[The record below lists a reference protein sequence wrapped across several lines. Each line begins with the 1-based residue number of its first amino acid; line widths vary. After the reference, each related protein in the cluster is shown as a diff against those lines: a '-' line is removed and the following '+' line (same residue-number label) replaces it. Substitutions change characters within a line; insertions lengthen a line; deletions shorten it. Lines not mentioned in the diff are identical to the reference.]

1 MQLIGLYV
9 LVFLAFLLFLG
20 IVMARLYRRATR
32 EISLVRTG
40 AGGKKII
47 MDGGTLVVPL
57 LHEISPVNMKTL
69 RLEVKRDAEAA
80 LITKDRMRVDVGVE
94 FYVSVS
100 PTEEGIARA
109 AQTLGD
115 RTFDVEQLREMI
127 EGKLIDGLR
136 AVAAQMS
143 MDQLHENR
151 SDFVQEVQNTVSED
165 LTKNGLSLESVSLT
179 ALDQTPFEALDEN
192 NAFNAVGMRRLAEV
206 ISNSKKERAQI
217 DAEAE
222 VAVRRA
228 AMEAEREK
236 FTIEQDEERARI
248 AQVQEIETMKAA
260 QEAEVAAR
268 REDSQRETE
277 RARIAREE
285 SIRAAEIE
293 RERKL
298 REAEIAKERQL
309 EEAEIAKD
317 RQLREAEIA
326 KERQLQEAEISKER
340 ELEVANQE
348 RQIIVAQKS
357 EEESRAR
364 ASADIA
370 RAEATKAMEAVSTV
384 KEVAEAERAKQ
395 IALIEASREAEREA
409 TRVRLSA
416 QAEKDAAQDRA
427 EARREEAQADA
438 DAITI
443 RAEAKK
449 KDMLAEAEGRR
460 AITDAENALSADLI
474 SMKVD
479 LARLEAMPQILA
491 EAVKPAEK
499 IDSIRIHQV
508 SGLNGAAGGG
518 SSSGGGDKAP
528 INQAL
533 DSIMG
538 MAVQMPALKKLGDE
552 LGLSMDGS
560 IASLTEDTPPKING
574 ASEPQIEDKSQD

>member
-1 MQLIGLYV
+1 MNILLIYV
-9 LVFLAFLLFLG
+9 AVILAFLLFVGLV
-20 IVMARLYRRATR
+20 IARLYRRATR

-40 AGGKKII
+40 AGGKKVI

-57 LHEISPVNMKTL
+57 LHEVSPVNMKTL
-69 RLEVKRDAEAA
+69 RLEVQRNGEAA

-136 AVAAQMS
+136 AVAAQMT

-206 ISNSKKERAQI
+206 ISTSKKERAQI
-217 DAEAE
+217 DADAD

-228 AMEAEREK
+228 AMEAERQKLAIQKEE
-236 FTIEQDEERARI
+236 EQARLAE
-248 AQVQEIETMKAA
+248 AQQIETLKAA
-260 QEAEVAAR
+260 QEAAIAKE
-268 REDSQRETE
+268 REDSQRDSE

-285 SIRAAEIE
+285 AIRAAEIE
-293 RERKL
+293 RERNLK
-298 REAEIAKERQL
+298 EAEIN
-309 EEAEIAKD
+309 
-317 RQLREAEIA
+317 
-326 KERQLQEAEISKER
+326 KER
-340 ELEVANQE
+340 ELEVADQE
-348 RQIIVAQKS
+348 RQIIIAQKS

-364 ASADIA
+364 ASADVA
-370 RAEATKAMEAVSTV
+370 RAEATKAMEAVTTAR
-384 KEVAEAERAKQ
+384 EVAEAERLKQ
-395 IALIEASREAEREA
+395 IALIEAAREAEREA
-409 TRVRLSA
+409 TRVRLA
-416 QAEKDAAQDRA
+416 AAAEKDAAQDRA
-427 EARREEAQADA
+427 DAHREEAQAEA
-438 DAITI
+438 DALTI

-474 SMKVD
+474 GMKVD
-479 LARLEAMPQILA
+479 LARLDAMPKVLA

-499 IDSIRIHQV
+499 IDSIRIHHL
-508 SGLNGAAGGG
+508 SGLNNGAG
-518 SSSGGGDKAP
+518 SGNGSGSGDKAP

-560 IASLTEDTPPKING
+560 IANISDR
-574 ASEPQIEDKSQD
+574 SEPAQIEEEEVEQLPKAKSDG

>member
-1 MQLIGLYV
+1 MDNLTVLIAAV
-9 LVFLAFLLFLG
+9 VAFLAFLLLIG
-20 IVMARLYRRATR
+20 LVLARLYRRATR
-32 EISLVRTG
+32 EVTLVRTG
-40 AGGKKII
+40 AGGKKVI

-69 RLEVKRDAEAA
+69 RLEVKRDKEAA

-100 PTEEGIARA
+100 PTEEGVARA
-109 AQTLGD
+109 AQTLGS

-136 AVAAQMS
+136 AVAAQMT

-151 SDFVQEVQNTVSED
+151 ADFVQEVQNTVSED

-179 ALDQTPFEALDEN
+179 ALDQTPFEDLDEN

-228 AMEAEREK
+228 AMEAQRQK
-236 FTIEQDEERARI
+236 LSIEQDEQQA
-248 AQVQEIETMKAA
+248 EIEQIQRVQTMRAA
-260 QEAEVAAR
+260 QEAEIAAR
-268 REDSQRETE
+268 REDAQRETE

-285 SIRAAEIE
+285 AIRS
-293 RERKL
+293 
-298 REAEIAKERQL
+298 AEIARERT
-309 EEAEIAKD
+309 
-317 RQLREAEIA
+317 LRES
-326 KERQLQEAEISKER
+326 EISKER
-340 ELEVANQE
+340 DLEVAEQE
-348 RQIIVAQKS
+348 RQVIIAQKS

-364 ASADIA
+364 ASADLA
-370 RAEATKAMEAVSTV
+370 RAEATKAMEAVTTA
-384 KEVAEAERAKQ
+384 KEVAEAERLKQ
-395 IALIEASREAEREA
+395 IALIEAAREAERAA
-409 TRVRLSA
+409 TRVRLEA
-416 QAEKDAAQDRA
+416 QAEKEAAADRA
-427 EARREEAQADA
+427 EARREEAQAEA

-449 KDMLAEAEGRR
+449 RDMLAEAEGTR
-460 AITDAENALSADLI
+460 AITDAENALSDALI
-474 SMKVD
+474 EMKVA
-479 LARLEAMPQILA
+479 LARLEAMPKIMA
-491 EAVKPAEK
+491 EAVRPAEK

-508 SGLNGAAGGG
+508 SGLNGAGGAGGNG
-518 SSSGGGDKAP
+518 ADKAP
-528 INQAL
+528 VNQAL

-560 IASLTEDTPPKING
+560 LAGLTGRDDSAETP
-574 ASEPQIEDKSQD
+574 AEPPRGETPEALN